1 MAIFLPIALL
11 IAVLAFGMA
20 QTITPAISRQQVV
33 AAGASAAHF
42 SVYQGA
48 LMAYKSAHPTFAGTV
63 PQSALS
69 LPPGV
74 ASVAGWDNII
84 AGGVLYVYST
94 HAPTP
99 AERSALLARSTDP
112 TALGVVT
119 ASTVGSLVD
128 GNTLAVPSAIPVGA
142 TFAWMQ

>member
-20 QTITPAISRQQVV
+20 QTITPAIARQQVV
-33 AAGASAAHF
+33 AAGASAAGF

-48 LMAYKSAHPTFAGTV
+48 LMAYKSAHPAFSGSV
-63 PQSALS
+63 PQAALS

-74 ASVAGWDNII
+74 TSVAGWDNLI

-94 HAPTP
+94 HATKP
-99 AERSALLARSTDP
+99 AERSALLARATDP
-112 TALGVVT
+112 TALGTVT
-119 ASTVGSLVD
+119 ASGVGRLVD
-128 GNTLAVPSAIPVGA
+128 GNTLAVPSAIPLGA